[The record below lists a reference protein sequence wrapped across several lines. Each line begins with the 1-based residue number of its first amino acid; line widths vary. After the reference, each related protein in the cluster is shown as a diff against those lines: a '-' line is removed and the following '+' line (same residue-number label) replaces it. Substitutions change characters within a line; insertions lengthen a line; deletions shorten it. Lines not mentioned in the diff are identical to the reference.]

1 MANAPVG
8 TCYPTSQIL
17 PSFSRDITITLA
29 IILNRISWK
38 QFSSECD
45 PLKNDLAFVEV
56 KKYPPYEGGI
66 LSFKITLNFSL
77 NPNFQQGDN
86 PNTKYSCMNIEEYSN
101 TFNQKNTDAIAQGIQ
116 LAYAVERD
124 MPDTDGKCRV
134 CSGGIWESKKTTR
147 KQKVTCSSS
156 VIVKQVIAPGCGP

>member
-8 TCYPTSQIL
+8 TCYPTSQTL
-17 PSFSRDITITLA
+17 ASFSRDITITLA

-45 PLKNDLAFVEV
+45 PSQNDSDWVRVRED
-56 KKYPPYEGGI
+56 PPYEGGI
-66 LSFKITLNFSL
+66 LSFRITLNFSL

-86 PNTKYSCMNIEEYSN
+86 PNTRYNCMNIEEYSN
-101 TFNQKNTDAIAQGIQ
+101 TFNQKNTEAIAKGAQ
-116 LAYAVERD
+116 LAYAEARD
-124 MPDTDGKCRV
+124 IPDTDGTCRV
-134 CSGGIWESKKTTR
+134 CSSGIWEWKDTKR